1 MSMKIQTFETIL
13 IFSEKLTE
21 EEYINKSKEYKKWIE
36 GLPSAKIKSDRLGKK
51 KLAYKVRG
59 CNYGWYTLFTYES
72 TEDLINTKLDLMLR
86 KDDDVIKFI
95 TTNMQEDYIP
105 GDYINGEPEDQVNK
119 KEKKIVDVF
128 DLIFDIN

>member
-36 GLPSAKIKSDRLGKK
+36 SLPSAKIKSDRLGKK
-51 KLAYKVRG
+51 QLAYKARG

-72 TEDLINTKLDLMLR
+72 TEDLINNKLDLMLR
-86 KDDDVIKFI
+86 RDDDVIKFI

-105 GDYINGEPEDQVNK
+105 GDYINGEPEDQVNR

-128 DLIFDIN
+128 DLIFDT

>member
-51 KLAYKVRG
+51 QLAYKARG

-72 TEDLINTKLDLMLR
+72 TEDLINTKLDRMLR
-86 KDDDVIKFI
+86 RDDNVIKFI
-95 TTNMQEDYIP
+95 TTNFKENYIP
-105 GDYINGEPEDQVNK
+105 GDYINGKPEDQVNRR
-119 KEKKIVDVF
+119 EKKIVDVF
-128 DLIFDIN
+128 DLIFDT

>member
-1 MSMKIQTFETIL
+1 MSMKIQIFETIL
-13 IFSEKLTE
+13 IFHEKLTE

-51 KLAYKVRG
+51 KLAYKARG
-59 CNYGWYTLFTYES
+59 CNYGWYTLFTYKS

-95 TTNMQEDYIP
+95 TTNIQEDYIP
-105 GDYINGEPEDQVNK
+105 GDYINGEPEDQVNR

-128 DLIFDIN
+128 DLIFNIN

>member
-1 MSMKIQTFETIL
+1 MRIQTFETIL

-36 GLPSAKIKSDRLGKK
+36 GLPSAKIKMDKLGKK
-51 KLAYKVRG
+51 KLAYKARG

-72 TEDLINTKLDLMLR
+72 TEDLINTKLDRMLR

-95 TTNMQEDYIP
+95 TTNIQEDYIP
-105 GDYINGEPEDQVNK
+105 GDYINGEPEDQVNR
-119 KEKKIVDVF
+119 KKIVDVF
-128 DLIFDIN
+128 DLIFNIN

>member
-1 MSMKIQTFETIL
+1 MSMRIQTFETVL

-51 KLAYKVRG
+51 KLAYKARG

-95 TTNMQEDYIP
+95 TTNIQEDYIP
-105 GDYINGEPEDQVNK
+105 GDYINGEPEDQVNR
-119 KEKKIVDVF
+119 KKIVDVF
-128 DLIFDIN
+128 DLIFNIN

>member
-1 MSMKIQTFETIL
+1 MSMRIQTFETIL
-13 IFSEKLTE
+13 IFTDKLTE
-21 EEYINKSKEYKKWIE
+21 EEYFYQTNKYKNILA
-36 GLPSAKIKSDRLGKK
+36 GLPGRKIKSDRLGKK
-51 KLAYKVRG
+51 KLAYKARG

-72 TEDLINTKLDLMLR
+72 TEDLINNKLDLILR
-86 KDDDVIKFI
+86 RDDNVIKFI
-95 TTNMQEDYIP
+95 TTNLKEDYIP

>member
-13 IFSEKLTE
+13 IFSDKLTE

-51 KLAYKVRG
+51 KLAYKARG

-72 TEDLINTKLDLMLR
+72 TEDLINTKLDRMLR

-105 GDYINGEPEDQVNK
+105 GDYINGEPEDQVNR

-128 DLIFDIN
+128 DLIFNIN

>member
-1 MSMKIQTFETIL
+1 MKIQIFETIL

-51 KLAYKVRG
+51 KLAYKARG
-59 CNYGWYTLFTYES
+59 CDYGWYTLFTYES
-72 TEDLINTKLDLMLR
+72 TEDLINHKLDLILR

-95 TTNMQEDYIP
+95 TTNIQEDYIP
-105 GDYINGEPEDQVNK
+105 GDYINGEPEDQVNR
-119 KEKKIVDVF
+119 KKIVDVF
-128 DLIFDIN
+128 DLIFNIN

>member
-36 GLPSAKIKSDRLGKK
+36 GLPSAKIKSDRLGRK
-51 KLAYKVRG
+51 KLAYKARG

-72 TEDLINTKLDLMLR
+72 TGDLLNTKLDRMLR
-86 KDDDVIKFI
+86 RDDNVIKFI
-95 TTNMQEDYIP
+95 TTNFKEDYIP
-105 GDYINGEPEDQVNK
+105 GDYINGKPEDQVNR

-128 DLIFDIN
+128 DLIFDT

>member
-13 IFSEKLTE
+13 IFTDKLTE
-21 EEYINKSKEYKKWIE
+21 EEYAYQTNKYKNILT
-36 GLPSAKIKSDRLGKK
+36 GLPGRKIKSDRLGKK
-51 KLAYKVRG
+51 KLAYKARG
-59 CNYGWYTLFTYES
+59 CDYGWYTLFTYES
-72 TEDLINTKLDLMLR
+72 TEDLINNKLDLILR
-86 KDDDVIKFI
+86 RDDNVIKFI
-95 TTNMQEDYIP
+95 TTNLKEDYIP

>member
-51 KLAYKVRG
+51 KLAYKARG
-59 CNYGWYTLFTYES
+59 CDYGWYTLFTYES
-72 TEDLINTKLDLMLR
+72 TEDLIHHKLDLMLR
-86 KDDDVIKFI
+86 RDDDVIKFI
-95 TTNMQEDYIP
+95 TTNIQEDYIP
-105 GDYINGEPEDQVNK
+105 GDYINGKPEDQVNR
-119 KEKKIVDVF
+119 KEKKVVDVF
-128 DLIFDIN
+128 DLIFDT

>member
-1 MSMKIQTFETIL
+1 MSMKIRVFETIL

-51 KLAYKVRG
+51 KLAYKARG

-105 GDYINGEPEDQVNK
+105 GDYINGEPEDQVNR
-119 KEKKIVDVF
+119 KKIVDVF
-128 DLIFDIN
+128 DLIFNIN